1 MTQFVIML
9 VSLPVSN
16 CLQRVNEI
24 HRPILMSLICRIELQ
39 FDIFELCMHGQVD
52 EMLSVWI
59 YEILGYKSSIILN

>member
-24 HRPILMSLICRIELQ
+24 HRPIHMSLICRIELQ

-52 EMLSVWI
+52 EMLSV
-59 YEILGYKSSIILN
+59 